1 MGNIILWLAILGLVG
16 WMIFNYFRIRKA
28 AKFVDNAAFE
38 ELIRQG
44 QLIDLREPVEFHTKH
59 ILGARNIPS
68 SQLKLS
74 TGALR
79 KDKPILLY
87 ENSRSSRV
95 TNAAVYLKKE
105 GFSDIYILSYGLN
118 SWTGKVKSS

>member
-1 MGNIILWLAILGLVG
+1 MGNIIWWLAILGLVG

-95 TNAAVYLKKE
+95 TNAALFLKKQ
-105 GFSDIYILSYGLN
+105 GYTDIYVLAYGMN
-118 SWTGKVKSS
+118 SWNGKVKTS

>member
-38 ELIRQG
+38 KLIRKG
-44 QLIDLREPVEFHTKH
+44 QVIDLREPVEFHAKH

-95 TNAAVYLKKE
+95 TNVAVYLKKE